1 MFTCVNGTTVQ
12 ILTPEELQVGR
23 LIDEVKVREFE
34 GWSFDRAEASFELL
48 VKRVLKEV
56 CPFSSVLPRSK
67 IHVSIRQHTSAHA
80 ILGYACLSMC
90 SLPTTGVSCA
100 SPLSKLNL

>member
-67 IHVSIRQHTSAHA
+67 IHVSIRQHMPFLDMH
-80 ILGYACLSMC
+80 ACLC
-90 SLPTTGVSCA
+90 VPYLLQVFHVHHLSL
-100 SPLSKLNL
+100 N

>member
-1 MFTCVNGTTVQ
+1 M
-12 ILTPEELQVGR
+12 GR

-56 CPFSSVLPRSK
+56 CPFSSVLPLY
-67 IHVSIRQHTSAHA
+67 VSTCHTG
-80 ILGYACLSMC
+80 ICMPVC
-90 SLPTTGVSCA
+90 VFPTAGVSCA
-100 SPLSKLNL
+100 SPLFKLNL

>member
-1 MFTCVNGTTVQ
+1 MFTCVNGTPVQ
-12 ILTPEELQVGR
+12 ILTPEERQVGR

-56 CPFSSVLPRSK
+56 CPFSSFSPPSY
-67 IHVSIRQHTSAHA
+67 IHFFIPQHICMPVCVFPTYCRCFVCITS
-80 ILGYACLSMC
+80 L
-90 SLPTTGVSCA
+90 
-100 SPLSKLNL
+100 